1 MSPVALRLLNKAW
14 FKRCDPCQMDA
25 YTAVCQC
32 SWVFLIVAACCGGD
46 APVNTAGQLRDQQG
60 G

>member
-25 YTAVCQC
+25 YRRSVSVRGC
-32 SWVFLIVAACCGGD
+32 F
-46 APVNTAGQLRDQQG
+46 
-60 G
+60 